1 MLLMMMLTGAD
12 SADYHV
18 ADDDGGDDTGD
29 YACDGGDG
37 GYGIVVRPGTN
48 NTMYAMV
55 DRSSCL
61 RIRLMQ
67 RW

>member
-37 GYGIVVRPGTN
+37 GYGIFVVHPYCMLWWIGRRAAGFG
-48 NTMYAMV
+48 
-55 DRSSCL
+55 
-61 RIRLMQ
+61 
-67 RW
+67 

>member
-37 GYGIVVRPGTN
+37 GYGIFVRPGTN
-48 NTMYAMV
+48 NTIHPYCMLWWIGRRA
-55 DRSSCL
+55 S
-61 RIRLMQ
+61 RLG
-67 RW
+67 

>member
-1 MLLMMMLTGAD
+1 MMMLTGAD

-37 GYGIVVRPGTN
+37 GYGIFC
-48 NTMYAMV
+48 
-55 DRSSCL
+55 SSWHCML
-61 RIRLMQ
+61 WWIGRRASGLS
-67 RW
+67 